1 MTGLFQSQPQS
12 SNLTPDPEKIDRAVL
27 ALLWLTSFRERKE
40 FLWSA
45 WKGHD
50 WEALGRLHEAGWISD
65 PRNKNKSVVLSA
77 EGAARAKALFEEMFC
92 EAGDREGKGEEAAGE
107 RLPPETEADV
117 SARISASVTRKL
129 SVIPQPLPRPV
140 RQPFPPSGLRL
151 WESIAEEGKDR
162 ILSNVW
168 CGHCGEVTRIEDFTG
183 IPDERNDLFLRGF
196 CARCGHVVV
205 RLLETG
211 ERNPPPPPPP
221 GFRKKSNR

>member
-1 MTGLFQSQPQS
+1 M
-12 SNLTPDPEKIDRAVL
+12 TPDSEKIDRAVL

-40 FLWSA
+40 ILWSA
-45 WKGHD
+45 WRGHD

-65 PRNKNKSVVLSA
+65 PRNKNKSVVLRE
-77 EGAARAKALFEEMFC
+77 EGAAWAKVLFEELFCGGGGGDGVVASAADERLAAGAETEAKALT
-92 EAGDREGKGEEAAGE
+92 RSAAVE
-107 RLPPETEADV
+107 
-117 SARISASVTRKL
+117 
-129 SVIPQPLPRPV
+129 RPV
-140 RQPFPPSGLRL
+140 RQPFPPSGMRL
-151 WESIAEEGKDR
+151 WESVPEDARDR

-168 CGHCGEVTRIEDFTG
+168 CGKCGDVTRIEDFTG

-196 CARCGHVVV
+196 CAHCGHVVV